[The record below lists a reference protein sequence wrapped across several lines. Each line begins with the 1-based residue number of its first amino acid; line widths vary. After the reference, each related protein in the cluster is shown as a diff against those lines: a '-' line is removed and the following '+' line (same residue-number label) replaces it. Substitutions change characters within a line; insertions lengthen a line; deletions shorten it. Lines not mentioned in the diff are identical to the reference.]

1 MNSKQSIN
9 MDKKDSKIDSLNF
22 VYDFYNKMKKSN
34 ISLAY
39 EGEISH
45 EITKAFSSLAESH
58 IAIDNE
64 SNSLQKRVFHV
75 MVESLQNISKHSAE
89 RKIPTSIVDG
99 HGLFFISK
107 SENEYCITTGNVIET
122 NEVSR
127 VEEILKKIN
136 SGNKKSL
143 KERYKT
149 KIKKGR
155 LSEKGGAGLG
165 FIDMVRKTGEQL
177 MFSFKK
183 LNDKKSYFI
192 LTSTISRIK

>member
-1 MNSKQSIN
+1 MSEKDIN
-9 MDKKDSKIDSLNF
+9 GSLDF
-22 VYDFYNKMKKSN
+22 VYDFYRKMKNNK
-34 ISLAY
+34 ISLVY

-89 RKIPTSIVDG
+89 RKDPTSIIDG
-99 HGLFFISK
+99 HGLFLISK
-107 SENEYCITTGNVIET
+107 HENEYCITTGNVVMQE
-122 NEVSR
+122 EVESIKENL
-127 VEEILKKIN
+127 EEIN
-136 SGNKKSL
+136 AGNKKTL
-143 KERYKT
+143 KELYKQ
-149 KIKKGR
+149 KIKKGS
-155 LSEKGGAGLG
+155 LSRKGGAGLG

-177 MFSFKK
+177 MYSFVE
-183 LNDKKSYFI
+183 LDDKKSYFI

>member
-1 MNSKQSIN
+1 MSDIIQQN
-9 MDKKDSKIDSLNF
+9 DSLGF
-22 VYDFYNKMKKSN
+22 VYEFYQKMKRNK
-34 ISLAY
+34 ISLVY

-75 MVESLQNISKHSAE
+75 MVESLQNVSKHSAE
-89 RKIPTSIVDG
+89 RKVSSSIIDG

-107 SENEYCITTGNVIET
+107 HENEYCITTGNVVLQE
-122 NEVSR
+122 EVESIK
-127 VEEILKKIN
+127 ENLGQIN
-136 SGNKKSL
+136 SSNKKSL
-143 KERYKT
+143 KELYKQ

-155 LSEKGGAGLG
+155 LSRKGGAGLG

-177 MFSFKK
+177 MYSFIK

>member
-1 MNSKQSIN
+1 MDGKNSN
-9 MDKKDSKIDSLNF
+9 NDSLNF
-22 VYDFYNKMKKSN
+22 VYDFYKKMKKSN
-34 ISLAY
+34 INLAY

-64 SNSLQKRVFHV
+64 TNSLQRRVFHV

-89 RKIPTSIVDG
+89 RKTRSSIIDG
-99 HGLFFISK
+99 QGLFFVTK
-107 SENEYCITTGNVIET
+107 HENEYCITTGNVVTTKEIPDL
-122 NEVSR
+122 
-127 VEEILKKIN
+127 EENLKQINTSNKKILKE
-136 SGNKKSL
+136 L
-143 KERYKT
+143 YKT

-165 FIDMVRKTGEQL
+165 FIDMARKTGEQL
-177 MFSFKK
+177 IYSFLK

>member
-1 MNSKQSIN
+1 MEEKNSN
-9 MDKKDSKIDSLNF
+9 NESLNF

-58 IAIDNE
+58 LAIDNE
-64 SNSLQKRVFHV
+64 TNSLQKRVFHV
-75 MVESLQNISKHSAE
+75 MVESLQNISKHSSE
-89 RKIPTSIVDG
+89 RKVPASIVDG

-107 SENEYCITTGNVIET
+107 NKNEYSITTGNVVETDEVPKIET
-122 NEVSR
+122 
-127 VEEILKKIN
+127 ILNKIN
-136 SGNKKSL
+136 SSNKKTL
-143 KERYKT
+143 KEKYKT

-177 MFSFKK
+177 IFSFKK
-183 LNDKKSYFI
+183 LNTKKSYFI

>member
-1 MNSKQSIN
+1 MSEKDIN
-9 MDKKDSKIDSLNF
+9 GSLDF
-22 VYDFYNKMKKSN
+22 VYDFYRKMKNNK
-34 ISLAY
+34 ISLVY

-89 RKIPTSIVDG
+89 RKDSTSIIDG
-99 HGLFFISK
+99 HGLFLISK
-107 SENEYCITTGNVIET
+107 HENEYCITTGNVVMQE
-122 NEVSR
+122 EVESIKENL
-127 VEEILKKIN
+127 EEIN
-136 SGNKKSL
+136 AGNKKTL
-143 KERYKT
+143 KELYKQ
-149 KIKKGR
+149 KIKKGS
-155 LSEKGGAGLG
+155 LSRKGGAGLG

-177 MFSFKK
+177 MYSFVE
-183 LNDKKSYFI
+183 LDDKKSYFI

>member
-1 MNSKQSIN
+1 MELKNSEK
-9 MDKKDSKIDSLNF
+9 DSLNF
-22 VYDFYNKMKKSN
+22 VYDFYKKMKKSN

-89 RKIPTSIVDG
+89 RKIPTSIING
-99 HGLFFISK
+99 HGLFIISK
-107 SENEYCITTGNVIET
+107 NDNEYCITTGNVVKTTEVPELEET
-122 NEVSR
+122 LNR
-127 VEEILKKIN
+127 IN
-136 SGNKKSL
+136 SSNKKSL
-143 KERYKT
+143 KELYKT

-155 LSEKGGAGLG
+155 LSAKGGAGLG

-177 MFSFKK
+177 IYSFLK